1 MSWLDR
7 VVEERLAEAAA
18 NGELAAPDLEGRPI
32 ADLHWER
39 PGGWWAKRFVERE
52 LSHDRRAATE
62 AEIALARAR
71 FWRATSEDEVRT
83 LVADVNLEIDRANG
97 LMVANDRL
105 APFDAD
111 DVVERWRR
119 LARR

>member
-39 PGGWWAKRFVERE
+39 PEGWWARRFVERE

-62 AEIALARAR
+62 AEISLARAR
-71 FWRATSEDEVRT
+71 FWRATSEDELRT
-83 LVADVNLEIDRANG
+83 LVARVNDEIDRANG
-97 LMVANDRL
+97 RMVANDRL

-119 LARR
+119 LTRR